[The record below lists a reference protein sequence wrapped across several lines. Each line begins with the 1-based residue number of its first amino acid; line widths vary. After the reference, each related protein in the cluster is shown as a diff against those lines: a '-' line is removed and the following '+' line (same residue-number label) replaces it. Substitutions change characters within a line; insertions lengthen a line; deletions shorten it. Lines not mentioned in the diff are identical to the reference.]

1 MRFMKWLIPIVLF
14 LHLPGFSIAQ
24 QNPYWEPWNKEQADS
39 LRLIWNNTK
48 NDTIRMGVARSLG
61 FYYSEANTDSS
72 LYFHR
77 EQAALAG
84 QLKSKLWE
92 ADALENIGYALSLD
106 KNYPRSL
113 KAFLSAIKI
122 AEDKETEKNILQVSR
137 FSKMGD
143 PALARL
149 TVLAFSRM
157 DMGRLY
163 GFTGN
168 IKEEL
173 SNSFE
178 ALKLAERVGDPAN
191 LANINMNLGLI
202 FMKLNQLD
210 TALVFEKK
218 ALAYTESSGFYRF
231 NGNLYSYLGSIY
243 LNKGNYPLAK
253 QYFIKAIGESQQQ
266 NNLKALAVAYFNMGN
281 IFIFSGDRDSSLWYA
296 KKGLD
301 ISRSIHSPDELVT
314 AYKTLS
320 SIYKLRNNMDSAFFY
335 QGLAMVEKDSINSV
349 EKIKQFENIGF
360 DEQLKVQ
367 ELQNEKAEYQNKI
380 RTYSMLAGL
389 AVLFIITF
397 IVYRSNRQKQKAN
410 KILEATLA
418 NLKST
423 QSQLIQSEKM
433 ASLGELTAGIAHE
446 IQNPLNFV
454 NNFSEMNSELV
465 KEIQDIR
472 RKTKDQRDDSLEEE
486 ILNDI
491 SSNSEKINHHGKR
504 AADIVKG
511 MLQHS
516 RTSSGVKEPT
526 DINALCDEYLRLS
539 YHGLRAKDKSFNAKF
554 ETDFDTSLPKVN
566 IITQDI
572 GRVVL
577 NLLTNAFYAVSEKQK
592 AESVKKSSAFEPT
605 VTVTTKNL
613 GDKIEI
619 SVKDNGNGIPES
631 IKEKI
636 FQPFFTTKP
645 TGQGTGLGLSLSYDI
660 VKAHGG
666 ELKVESKENEGTEF
680 IVKL

>member
-1 MRFMKWLIPIVLF
+1 MGVESEFEGKKGVNLKHALMFKFNHSYKTQALTILVCLSS
-14 LHLPGFSIAQ
+14 LVGSAQ
-24 QNPYWEPWNKEQADS
+24 RLQKIDSLKAILNNTRLNDSVRLELLVRLSNTYRRISPDSALLYGQQAVEQANKINS
-39 LRLIWNNTK
+39 IQGQIN
-48 NDTIRMGVARSLG
+48 SLG
-61 FYYSEANTDSS
+61 FLSFAYYELGD
-72 LYFHR
+72 LPK
-77 EQAALAG
+77 ALGLALKAY
-84 QLKSKLWE
+84 QLAIDNHAEKYAS
-92 ADALENIGYALSLD
+92 ASVTNIGYIYLKLEDYPKALHYFRLQASIGGPGGVFAKEHLAEVYLAMNQLD
-106 KNYPRSL
+106 SASHYANESL
-113 KAFLSAIKI
+113 KDFQRRKVEGLNVYAVLGDIALKQNNLNHAIEFYNKGLRV
-122 AEDKETEKNILQVSR
+122 AGKENVIRDVAKYHIR
-137 FSKMGD
+137 
-143 PALARL
+143 LAR
-149 TVLAFSRM
+149 
-157 DMGRLY
+157 Y
-163 GFTGN
+163 Y
-168 IKEEL
+168 KE
-173 SNSFE
+173 
-178 ALKLAERVGDPAN
+178 
-191 LANINMNLGLI
+191 
-202 FMKLNQLD
+202 LNQLD
-210 TALVFEKK
+210 
-218 ALAYTESSGFYRF
+218 S
-231 NGNLYSYLGSIY
+231 SIY
-243 LNKGNYPLAK
+243 
-253 QYFIKAIGESQQQ
+253 
-266 NNLKALAVAYFNMGN
+266 
-281 IFIFSGDRDSSLWYA
+281 YA
-296 KKGLD
+296 KKTLGEAESNSYKQILLD
-301 ISRSIHSPDELVT
+301 ATSL
-314 AYKTLS
+314 LS
-320 SIYKLRNNMDSAFFY
+320 SLYETTDANQALHYYKLTAKLKEELTGAGNIKTIQNIIALAEESQRQINETKKEYERQLKQYGFIFGLLVLIILALGQYRNN
-335 QGLAMVEKDSINSV
+335 
-349 EKIKQFENIGF
+349 
-360 DEQLKVQ
+360 
-367 ELQNEKAEYQNKI
+367 I
-380 RTYSMLAGL
+380 R
-389 AVLFIITF
+389 
-397 IVYRSNRQKQKAN
+397 KQKAN
-410 KILEATLA
+410 ALLLRQNEEIQSTLTQ
-418 NLKST
+418 LKST